1 MTDPKILR
9 LPAVLN
15 HVGLGKTSLY
25 AAIRRGDFPRP
36 IRLSERAVGW
46 RRIEID
52 EWISSRPLATGEAA
66 AT

>member
-1 MTDPKILR
+1 MTEPKILR

-36 IRLSERAVGW
+36 IKLSERAVGW
-46 RRIEID
+46 RRAEVD
-52 EWISSRPLATGEAA
+52 EWISRRPLATGEARA
-66 AT
+66 G